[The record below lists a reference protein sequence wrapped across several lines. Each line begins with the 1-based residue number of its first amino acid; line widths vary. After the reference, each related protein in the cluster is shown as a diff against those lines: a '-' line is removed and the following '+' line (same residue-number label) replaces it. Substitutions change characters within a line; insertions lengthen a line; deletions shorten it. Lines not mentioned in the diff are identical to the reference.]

1 MKTSSLRVAT
11 LALALG
17 LVGSSQGLAQE
28 STYQPWSGYQQQTDQ
43 KSVTQFVERLRALI
57 KKAETAKAAD
67 PRFLSDLTALADQ
80 YSTGG
85 GKGFVFLNDNF
96 KDGNYTANP
105 TWKVSAGQ
113 WAVEVGGN
121 NFGLVSKIRQGQN
134 VDQLL
139 GAILGVQTQPTAQQE
154 YASIYTPVKFTNA
167 FVIRLKLTSKDPY
180 GGLNIAPFQGASGQ
194 NAYRLIY
201 QPNSAKGLVL
211 QRVSGNQTAQ
221 VAAFN
226 GAVRLEDGK
235 PHDLVWSRDA
245 AGQMLVTV
253 DGQTALKASDT
264 KIPGNMEGLLL
275 VNVGGSYW
283 IREVKIEGN

>member
-17 LVGSSQGLAQE
+17 LAGSGQGLAQE

-43 KSVTQFVERLRALI
+43 KSVTQFAERLRALI
-57 KKAETAKAAD
+57 KKAEAAKAAD

-105 TWKVSAGQ
+105 VWKVSAGQ

-139 GAILGVQTQPTAQQE
+139 GAILGVQTQPAAQQE
-154 YASIYTPVKFTNA
+154 YASIYTPVKFTNS

-180 GGLNIAPFQGASGQ
+180 GGLNIAP
-194 NAYRLIY
+194 
-201 QPNSAKGLVL
+201 
-211 QRVSGNQTAQ
+211 T
-221 VAAFN
+221 
-226 GAVRLEDGK
+226 
-235 PHDLVWSRDA
+235 RDPRA
-245 AGQMLVTV
+245 RTPTG
-253 DGQTALKASDT
+253 
-264 KIPGNMEGLLL
+264 
-275 VNVGGSYW
+275 
-283 IREVKIEGN
+283 